1 MPGVTK
7 HIFEHEIRDIVS
19 MWGKQIKSIEK
30 ILPQNYEHKDV
41 VILLKHFYPHEWN
54 SVEIKYL
61 YYEKKDKYIK
71 KRFGKNRYE
80 MKEPEKLLQTVLAYK
95 KIMSSEYR
103 KEYMANYSEEETNK
117 LYHMLWS
124 ERKNKIEKI
133 DQKIEKAKA
142 KTQQVTPEFLDK
154 LIGLYER
161 KNTSQKDKMYI
172 LLELQKYYSPGI
184 MQFFLKLNDTELNKQ
199 LRWIAFYHLQSF
211 NYQPRARRQKYMQVH
226 TKNKKRKKYLK
237 EIYPYETYNIPKT
250 PEELEYRIENS
261 KEQKIKT
268 YDFFISHSSKDSSF
282 VQRLILHENQNGK
295 NIFCD
300 WINDSDYL
308 KRNLVC
314 DATLKVL
321 EKRMEQSKALIFVVS
336 DNSMN
341 SIWCKYELN
350 FFDKLGR
357 PMYIIKKEDIEQDKY
372 VIKPFAE
379 KWYLDCDYKKLAL
392 LEGKKIKA

>member
-1 MPGVTK
+1 
-7 HIFEHEIRDIVS
+7 
-19 MWGKQIKSIEK
+19 
-30 ILPQNYEHKDV
+30 
-41 VILLKHFYPHEWN
+41 
-54 SVEIKYL
+54 
-61 YYEKKDKYIK
+61 
-71 KRFGKNRYE
+71 
-80 MKEPEKLLQTVLAYK
+80 
-95 KIMSSEYR
+95 
-103 KEYMANYSEEETNK
+103 
-117 LYHMLWS
+117 
-124 ERKNKIEKI
+124 
-133 DQKIEKAKA
+133 
-142 KTQQVTPEFLDK
+142 
-154 LIGLYER
+154 
-161 KNTSQKDKMYI
+161 
-172 LLELQKYYSPGI
+172 
-184 MQFFLKLNDTELNKQ
+184 
-199 LRWIAFYHLQSF
+199 
-211 NYQPRARRQKYMQVH
+211 MQVH

-237 EIYPYETYNIPKT
+237 EIYPNETYNIPKT

-268 YDFFISHSSKDSSF
+268 YDFFISHSSIDSSF

-372 VIKPFAE
+372 VIKSFAE

-392 LEGKKIKA
+392 LEGKKIQA